1 MRDGSVPPSGHGVTI
16 DLCES
21 PHVGGFR
28 GDMSFLAESRRIDET
43 HFAVAGLLPNER
55 YTLREFDADHLKPI
69 VIVGISIKGQALVG
83 DDIVLSS
90 LGEVNQ
96 TLDVILDRAGVVS
109 GTIARKMSGRALARR
124 VAGDVPAALYSSPA
138 SAEIVEGRFVFRGLP
153 PGDYDISLEGRPGV
167 HRVEVRAGRTLEVS
181 F

>member
-1 MRDGSVPPSGHGVTI
+1 
-16 DLCES
+16 
-21 PHVGGFR
+21 
-28 GDMSFLAESRRIDET
+28 MSFLAESRRIDET